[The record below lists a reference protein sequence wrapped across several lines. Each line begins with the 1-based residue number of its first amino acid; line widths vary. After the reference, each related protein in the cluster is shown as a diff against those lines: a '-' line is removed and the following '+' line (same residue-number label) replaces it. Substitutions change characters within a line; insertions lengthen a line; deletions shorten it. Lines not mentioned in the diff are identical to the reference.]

1 MRDDIKLLFSNKRY
15 VSMTTLIVCCMDALA
30 GYPGKA
36 DKRKFVS
43 FVSTHFRD
51 LDAELGALF
60 PGKAGALTFYELF
73 RNGFAHVRAPNGG
86 CAIAEEWELPGQWA
100 GKIDVGGV
108 LRNAVNVDRIAHQF
122 LALVN
127 RLAPAGVVP
136 PTV

>member
-1 MRDDIKLLFSNKRY
+1 MPIPVRLPPGALYEIRNPNNFYSAMRDDIKLLFSNKRY

-60 PGKAGALTFYELF
+60 PGKAGALTFYE
-73 RNGFAHVRAPNGG
+73 
-86 CAIAEEWELPGQWA
+86 
-100 GKIDVGGV
+100 
-108 LRNAVNVDRIAHQF
+108 
-122 LALVN
+122 
-127 RLAPAGVVP
+127 
-136 PTV
+136 